1 MKNIETV
8 IQNVKKKEDFIE
20 FMDLLLNDFRNN
32 GENWENKSLEN
43 YLEAI
48 QSWTEDMDGYYLNNN
63 LPIPNNVN
71 WKVFCEILVA
81 ARIYE

>member
-1 MKNIETV
+1 MKNLETI

-20 FMDLLLNDFRNN
+20 FMDLLLIDLRNS